1 MATFRIIVRNGEAP
15 AQTREIECDS
25 IEEARNHAVLATGE
39 CLKIIDGSFWEDGH
53 WQLDIADD
61 RGLLLSSILV
71 HGVTSAALY
80 GRE

>member
-1 MATFRIIVRNGEAP
+1 MARFRIIIKNGEA
-15 AQTREIECDS
+15 AAKTDEINCVS
-25 IEEARNHAVLATGE
+25 IEEARNHAVLTTGD
-39 CLKIIDGSFWEDGH
+39 CLKTIDGSFWEDGH

-61 RGLLLSSILV
+61 RGLLLSSIMV